1 MIYGFVLPILK
12 INLDGITLYDNFTLM
27 KKDQKGKPVKKTGLS
42 RFTISMK
49 QDVESVLQNHCVT
62 ERNNRSKMIEVMV
75 LNYKP
80 AQQS

>member
-1 MIYGFVLPILK
+1 
-12 INLDGITLYDNFTLM
+12 M
-27 KKDQKGKPVKKTGLS
+27 KKNEKSKPVKKPGLS

-49 QDVESVLQNHCVT
+49 HDVTDILENHCVA